1 MRPRDLRKLAI
12 GGLGISFSMDDGA
25 IRDLLIIRLLRVM
38 TSADY
43 SIPRLQDLVFRDKV
57 TRDSEK
63 QNIKNRTLDKR
74 ES

>member
-1 MRPRDLRKLAI
+1 
-12 GGLGISFSMDDGA
+12 MDDGA